1 MMPVPGELKKE
12 KKSMK
17 QKMLSEVLKERFG
30 TKVYKL
36 SLTSGCTCPNRDG
49 HIWMSAEGDGIV
61 LLTGGC
67 TFCSEGGSG
76 EFAAPL
82 LPLEDQIRLARQRVD
97 AKIPARI
104 PMSERKY
111 IAYFQSFSNTFAPL
125 SRLQEAYAEALA
137 HPAVS
142 GLVIG
147 TRPDCVDAE
156 KLDYIASLGCARM
169 EYGIESCRDE
179 TLLRVHRG
187 HDFACAERAVR
198 ETAARGI
205 PVCGHFILGL
215 PGETRETLLE
225 DVSRINALPLDS
237 IKFHQL
243 QILKGTP
250 MAEEFA
256 ARTDGF
262 VRWTLGAYIDFLVD
276 LLERL
281 RPDIAVGR
289 LAASVPPRFLA
300 VPGWGVRAS
309 DLHQLLERR
318 LLERDTW
325 QGKDYGSG
333 HQSGRV

>member
-1 MMPVPGELKKE
+1 MDWGRKRYNASKEPG
-12 KKSMK
+12 
-17 QKMLSEVLKERFG
+17 QKLVVDAGF
-30 TKVYKL
+30 
-36 SLTSGCTCPNRDG
+36 TCPHGR
-49 HIWMSAEGDGIV
+49 
-61 LLTGGC
+61 C
-67 TFCSEGGSG
+67 TFCDNAAFHPAYSSPGKSITQQIDEGMA
-76 EFAAPL
+76 FHAARGRAHGPYL
-82 LPLEDQIRLARQRVD
+82 
-97 AKIPARI
+97 
-104 PMSERKY
+104 
-111 IAYFQSFSNTFAPL
+111 AYFQSFSNTFAPIG
-125 SRLQEAYAEALA
+125 RLRDVYAEALA

-142 GLVIG
+142 GIVIG

-169 EYGIESCRDE
+169 EYGIESCRDK

-215 PGETRETLLE
+215 PGETRDTLLE

-250 MAEEFA
+250 MADEFA
-256 ARTDGF
+256 AHPDDF
-262 VRWTLGAYIDFLVD
+262 VRWTLDGYLD
-276 LLERL
+276 LLADILARL

-289 LAASVPPRFLA
+289 LAASVPPRYLA

-309 DLHQLLERR
+309 ELHRLLERR
-318 LLERDTW
+318 LSERDSW
-325 QGKDYGSG
+325 QGKNYGSG

>member
-1 MMPVPGELKKE
+1 MERDGKRYLAAQEPG
-12 KKSMK
+12 
-17 QKMLSEVLKERFG
+17 QKLVVDAGF
-30 TKVYKL
+30 
-36 SLTSGCTCPNRDG
+36 TCPHGR
-49 HIWMSAEGDGIV
+49 
-61 LLTGGC
+61 C
-67 TFCSEGGSG
+67 TFCDNAAFHPAYSSPEKSITQQIDEGID
-76 EFAAPL
+76 FHAA
-82 LPLEDQIRLARQRVD
+82 RGRVHG
-97 AKIPARI
+97 P
-104 PMSERKY
+104 Y
-111 IAYFQSFSNTFAPL
+111 LAYFQSFSNTFAPIG
-125 SRLQEAYAEALA
+125 RLREVYAEALA

-142 GLVIG
+142 GIVIG

-250 MAEEFA
+250 MAVDFA
-256 ARTDGF
+256 AHPDDF
-262 VRWTLGAYIDFLVD
+262 VRWTLDGYID
-276 LLERL
+276 LLADILARL

-289 LAASVPPRFLA
+289 LAASVPPRYLA

-309 DLHQLLERR
+309 ALHRRLERR
-318 LLERDTW
+318 LSERDSC
-325 QGKDYGSG
+325 QGKNYGSG

>member
-1 MMPVPGELKKE
+1 MERDGKRYLAAQEPG
-12 KKSMK
+12 
-17 QKMLSEVLKERFG
+17 QKLVVDAGF
-30 TKVYKL
+30 
-36 SLTSGCTCPNRDG
+36 TCPHGR
-49 HIWMSAEGDGIV
+49 
-61 LLTGGC
+61 C
-67 TFCSEGGSG
+67 TFCDNAAFHPAYSSPGKSITQQIDEGMA
-76 EFAAPL
+76 FHAARGRTHGPYL
-82 LPLEDQIRLARQRVD
+82 
-97 AKIPARI
+97 
-104 PMSERKY
+104 
-111 IAYFQSFSNTFAPL
+111 AYFQSFSNTFAPL
-125 SRLQEAYAEALA
+125 GRLREVYAEALA

-142 GLVIG
+142 GIVNG

-169 EYGIESCRDE
+169 EYGIESCRDK

-215 PGETRETLLE
+215 PGETRDTLLE

-250 MAEEFA
+250 MADEFA
-256 ARTDGF
+256 AHPDDF
-262 VRWTLGAYIDFLVD
+262 IRWTLDGYLD
-276 LLERL
+276 LLADILARL

-289 LAASVPPRFLA
+289 LAASVPPRYLA

-309 DLHQLLERR
+309 ELRRLLERR
-318 LLERDTW
+318 LSERDSW
-325 QGKDYGSG
+325 QGKNYGSG